1 MKQTDIVTK
10 VLETV
15 KHKGADAA
23 EISYA
28 EGSGISVSCRQGE
41 VDTIENNNDKSLS
54 LTVYKNGAKGSASTA
69 VVNEDL
75 SLIHI

>member
-15 KHKGADAA
+15 KQKGADAA

-28 EGSGISVSCRQGE
+28 KGVASVSVADR
-41 VDTIENNNDKSLS
+41 VRWIPLKTTRINP
-54 LTVYKNGAKGSASTA
+54 
-69 VVNEDL
+69 
-75 SLIHI
+75 